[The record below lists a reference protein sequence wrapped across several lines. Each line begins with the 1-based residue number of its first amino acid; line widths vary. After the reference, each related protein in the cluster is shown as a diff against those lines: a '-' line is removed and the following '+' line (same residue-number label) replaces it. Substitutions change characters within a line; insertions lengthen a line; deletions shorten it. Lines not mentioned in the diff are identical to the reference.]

1 MFLSLLWRVHDQFE
15 QLLAG
20 AQLEPVT
27 GGGAVIMDYGE
38 GSKYYDEAMQDI
50 LMDSSE
56 REMREIAEYEQAEAD
71 AERDFNEEQ
80 AALRAGQEA

>member
-1 MFLSLLWRVHDQFE
+1 
-15 QLLAG
+15 
-20 AQLEPVT
+20 
-27 GGGAVIMDYGE
+27 MDYGE